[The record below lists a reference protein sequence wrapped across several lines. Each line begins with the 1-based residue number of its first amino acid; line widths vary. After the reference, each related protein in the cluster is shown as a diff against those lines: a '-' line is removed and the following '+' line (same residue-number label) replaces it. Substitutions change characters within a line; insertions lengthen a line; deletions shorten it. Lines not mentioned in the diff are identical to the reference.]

1 MGFSGFLSVGIVVV
15 YRVRQGKR
23 ENSKTN
29 PNNNNKNARSGAD
42 LNNSKSHVNKLESKC
57 ILN

>member
-1 MGFSGFLSVGIVVV
+1 MGFSGFLSVGIVVI

-42 LNNSKSHVNKLESKC
+42 LNNSKSHVNKLE
-57 ILN
+57 